1 MTANDTPNRPA
12 DDEPEM
18 NEGTAEITT
27 DDHDEFAM
35 NESDDAPEATDGEK
49 DSEAPT
55 EAAEEAPAVPPEP
68 EHKLAAVIYNPVK
81 VDVDVLKATV
91 EREEQAAGWEET
103 LWFETSVEDTGNGV
117 TKKALEA
124 GATMIL
130 AAGGDGT
137 VRAVAEAMWDSDAS
151 LALLP
156 SGTGN
161 LLARNL
167 NLTLDD
173 LDTSVNAAFAGKNRN
188 MDIALMDI
196 RNEDGK
202 VSKHAFLVMAGLGLD
217 AKMLANTDEDLKKKV
232 GWLAYV
238 DAIFKALR
246 DKNQLRLR
254 YSVDGNPARS
264 LRAHT
269 IIVGNT
275 GTLQANVLLL
285 PEAVIDDGYF
295 EIVLLRPEGF
305 IGWLQIGVKVLWEN
319 GVLRRSKLGRLM
331 LSKDVDAINYVKGR
345 ELIVKLRRPEQI
357 ELDGDDFGKASAFKA
372 RVVPGG
378 LTVRVPADA

>member
-1 MTANDTPNRPA
+1 MTANDTPDRPA
-12 DDEPEM
+12 ADEPET
-18 NEGTAEITT
+18 NEGTAEVTT
-27 DDHDEFAM
+27 GDDDLFAM
-35 NESDDAPEATDGEK
+35 NESDDAPEAGPES
-49 DSEAPT
+49 DSEPPAD
-55 EAAEEAPAVPPEP
+55 AKEEAPAPPPEP
-68 EHKLAAVIYNPVK
+68 EHKLAAVVYNPIK
-81 VDVDVLKATV
+81 VDVETLKATV
-91 EREEQAAGWEET
+91 AREAKAAGWEET
-103 LWFETSVEDTGNGV
+103 LWFETSVEDTGAGV
-117 TKKALEA
+117 TKEALEA

-137 VRAVAEAMWDSDAS
+137 VRAVAEAMYDSDAS

-196 RNEDGK
+196 RDENGK
-202 VSKHAFLVMAGLGLD
+202 ISRHAFLVMAGLGLD
-217 AKMLANTDEDLKKKV
+217 AKMLANTDEKLKKKV

-331 LSKDVDAINYVKGR
+331 LTKDVDALNYVKGR
-345 ELIVKLRRPEQI
+345 ELIVKLRRPEEI
-357 ELDGDDFGKASAFKA
+357 ELDGDDFGKATAFKA
-372 RVVPGG
+372 RVIPGG